1 MSKTVL
7 IERPDVGLVASRVSL
22 RTRLAARLGTTSL
35 DEALAVG
42 AGPESGPALA
52 LRAERLISHRMRSRL
67 ARSLRSYV
75 DMARRPPTRV
85 PWPAAAP
92 PLPAGEPHVAGA
104 VNDLLA
110 LADLLEEPGPADVR
124 GVALV
129 RVLLTDGRSP
139 LHCNRGA
146 GALAAAA
153 RAAGEALD
161 PRTPAAA

>member
-7 IERPDVGLVASRVSL
+7 IECPDVGLVVSRVSL
-22 RTRLAARLGTTSL
+22 RTWLAARFGAASL
-35 DEALAVG
+35 DEALALG
-42 AGPESGPALA
+42 AEPESGLAFA
-52 LRAERLISHRMRSRL
+52 LRAERLISHRIRSSL
-67 ARSLRSYV
+67 ACSLRSYV
-75 DMARRPPTRV
+75 DMARRPSTRV
-85 PWPAAAP
+85 PWPAAA
-92 PLPAGEPHVAGA
+92 LSLLAGEFHVAGA
-104 VNDLLA
+104 VDDLFA

-139 LHCNRGA
+139 LHYNRGT

>member
-1 MSKTVL
+1 
-7 IERPDVGLVASRVSL
+7 
-22 RTRLAARLGTTSL
+22 
-35 DEALAVG
+35 
-42 AGPESGPALA
+42 
-52 LRAERLISHRMRSRL
+52 MRSRL

-85 PWPAAAP
+85 LWPAAAP

-104 VNDLLA
+104 ADDLLA

-124 GVALV
+124 GLALV

-139 LHCNRGA
+139 LHYYRGA